1 MTFNEAIEKVLELV
15 PDEKLT
21 EFSETIDVIKNS
33 QNTDSGEDWEKK
45 YKELS
50 IEYRKRFIDSLNKD
64 PGIEEKTETKVKD
77 DTEED
82 EKDIE
87 IKDLDFSADTE

>member
-1 MTFNEAIEKVLELV
+1 MTFDEAIKKVLELV
-15 PDEKLT
+15 PDEKLA

-50 IEYRKRFIDSLNKD
+50 IEYRKRFIDSLNKG
-64 PGIEEKTETKVKD
+64 PGIEEKTETKD
-77 DTEED
+77 DTEEE
-82 EKDIE
+82 EKEIE

>member
-1 MTFNEAIEKVLELV
+1 MTFDEAIEKVLELV
-15 PDEKLT
+15 PDEKLA

-45 YKELS
+45 YRELS
-50 IEYRKRFIDSLNKD
+50 TEYRKRFIESLNKD
-64 PGIEEKTETKVKD
+64 TIIEEKTETKD
-77 DTEED
+77 DTEEE
-82 EKDIE
+82 EKEIE

>member
-1 MTFNEAIEKVLELV
+1 MTFEEAIKKVLELV

-33 QNTDSGEDWEKK
+33 QKSDGEDWEKK

-50 IEYRKRFIDSLNKD
+50 EEYRKRFIDSLNRDSDIDDKPENSD
-64 PGIEEKTETKVKD
+64 NDENEEKEVD
-77 DTEED
+77 
-82 EKDIE
+82 

>member
-1 MTFNEAIEKVLELV
+1 MTFDEAIEKVLELV
-15 PDEKLT
+15 PDEKLA

-45 YKELS
+45 YRELS
-50 IEYRKRFIDSLNKD
+50 TEYRKRFIDSLNKD
-64 PGIEEKTETKVKD
+64 TAIEEKTETKD
-77 DTEED
+77 DTEEE
-82 EKDIE
+82 EKEIE

>member
-15 PDEKLT
+15 PDEKLS

-33 QNTDSGEDWEKK
+33 QSADVSGEDWEKK

-50 IEYRKRFIDSLNKD
+50 AEYRKRFLESLNKD
-64 PGIEEKTETKVKD
+64 VLEDEERE
-77 DTEED
+77 TEEEEEED
-82 EKDIE
+82 VDIR
-87 IKDLDFSADTE
+87 DLDFSADTE